1 MKALIVLEDGSVL
14 HGKGFGAA
22 DKSAFGEFVFNTG
35 MTGYQEALTDP
46 SYNGQI
52 LMMTYPLIGNYGC
65 TMPENGHLPLEWQ
78 SNKIQAE
85 GFVVREYC
93 PLPAHR
99 LATKTID
106 GFLKEQDIPGI
117 SEIDTRALTIKTRQ
131 YGTLKSII
139 ATYTG
144 SAPDTKKLLETVR
157 QTPSP
162 DTTNLVGEVS
172 TPALV
177 NEKTEERKNGKTAV
191 SPALMR
197 EKIMVVIDCGVKNN
211 IIRELVTRGCSVVR
225 APYNISAAEI
235 DKIKPDGILV
245 SNGPGDP
252 AHPEIIATTVKT
264 IKALAGKYPMFG
276 ICLGQQ
282 ILVLAFGGKTYKLK
296 FGHRGANQ
304 PVKNLQDGKVYI
316 TSQNHGFAVDPK
328 SCPKELEITGINVN
342 DGTVEAMRHKDLP
355 IFSVQYHPEA
365 SPGPWDSKYLFDNF
379 IELCLNEPTSK
390 R

>member
-1 MKALIVLEDGSVL
+1 M

-22 DKSAFGEFVFNTG
+22 DKSAFGELVFNTG

-65 TMPENGHLPLEWQ
+65 TGPNSAEWQ

-93 PLPAHR
+93 PLPSHR

-106 GFLKEQDIPGI
+106 EFLKEQDIPGI

-144 SAPDTKKLLETVR
+144 SAPDTNKLLETVR

-162 DTTNLVGEVS
+162 DATNLVGEVS
-172 TPALV
+172 TSTAIREPA
-177 NEKTEERKNGKTAV
+177 TEPKNGKTAV
-191 SPALMR
+191 SPTLMR
-197 EKIMVVIDCGVKNN
+197 GKTIVVIDCGVKNN
-211 IIRELVTRGCSVVR
+211 IIRELVTRGCAVVR
-225 APYNISAAEI
+225 APYNIPAAEI
-235 DKIKPDGILV
+235 DRIKPDGILV

-264 IKALAGKYPMFG
+264 VKALAGKYPMFG

-328 SCPKELEITGINVN
+328 ACPKELEITGINVN
-342 DGTVEAMRHKDLP
+342 DGTAEAMRHKDLP

-365 SPGPWDSKYLFDNF
+365 SPGPWDSKYLFDKF
-379 IELCLNEPTSK
+379 IELCQNEPTSK